1 MERAKVVLRLN
12 INNRLYLEAS
22 KMRKRIYIQFAV
34 EIMLLVLVSKVWA
47 QQEQWLQ
54 YHSSREAGQIL
65 GDAGSQTI
73 QLSSEQPAGMKLP
86 KFKGKNQFFA
96 KWPTPMVKSG
106 FIWIALD
113 RMHEQGLYDTL
124 YIDSNGNGQLD
135 DEAAV
140 AAYRTDQR
148 SAYWGP
154 VKVIFEVEDGP
165 VTYHLNFKAYQ
176 PRTGGCELFAS
187 SGGWYEG
194 DVTVSEEK
202 KHCVLFDYNANGT
215 FNDKSANAAECDR
228 IRIGKQGE
236 ESTLFTG
243 NFIMVDEILYQPE
256 IARDGACIKLTKA
269 EGVKFGTVR
278 LPESI
283 TQFSAN
289 GENGLFIL
297 KPEKAVASLP
307 AGKYSVY
314 DWIVERQDEKGTN
327 WRLKGSRLGER
338 NAFEVTEDLQAVL
351 SIGEPIIATLDS
363 SESEGTH
370 SFRHSMVGRAL
381 ERIELTRN
389 GAQPQ
394 APKVRI
400 VSADGTYDRT
410 YSFQYG

>member
-1 MERAKVVLRLN
+1 
-12 INNRLYLEAS
+12 
-22 KMRKRIYIQFAV
+22 MRKRIYIQFAV
-34 EIMLLVLVSKVWA
+34 EIMLLVLVSQVQA

-54 YHSSREAGQIL
+54 YHSSQEAGQIIGEMGL
-65 GDAGSQTI
+65 QTI
-73 QLSSEQPAGMKLP
+73 QLSAEQPAGVNLP
-86 KFKGKNQFFA
+86 VFKGQKQLFA
-96 KWPTPMVKSG
+96 KWTTPMVKSG
-106 FIWIALD
+106 FLWIALD
-113 RMHEQGLYDTL
+113 RAHEQGLYDSL

-140 AAYRTDQR
+140 AAYRTDQQN
-148 SAYWGP
+148 AFFGP
-154 VKVIFEVEDGP
+154 VKVIFQIEDGP
-165 VTYHLNFKAYQ
+165 VTYHLNFMLSQYGAGDN
-176 PRTGGCELFAS
+176 RLNAS

-194 DVTVSEEK
+194 DVTVGEEK
-202 KHCVLFDYNANGT
+202 KHCVLFDFNANGA
-215 FNDKSANAAECDR
+215 FNDKSISSAECDR
-228 IRIGKQGE
+228 VRIGKQGE

-243 NFIMVDEILYQPE
+243 NYIVIDETLYRPE

-269 EGVKFGTVR
+269 EGVKFGSVL

-307 AGKYSVY
+307 VGKYCVY
-314 DWIVERQDEKGTN
+314 DWIVERQDAEGTN
-327 WRLKGSRLGER
+327 WKLKASRLGEKD
-338 NAFEVTEDLQAVL
+338 FFDVTEDMQAVL
-351 SIGEPIIATLDS
+351 SIGEPIVATLDT

-370 SFRHSMVGRAL
+370 SFKHSMIGRDG